1 MRSSS
6 SDNNRADGR
15 GGDGRRG
22 FGDLVRDFTGRMP
35 LVGRVT
41 GRPRQQR
48 QANRTWDERENAA
61 PDEGPGGDGFH
72 DGAPVANGR
81 PISARDSSQRKGK
94 RPRLRDRN
102 FSIKMI
108 SVLALLSVIVGFC
121 CTQST
126 LTVVDAASAAL
137 DAKAQANAIE
147 AILKGGSF
155 TDTGHLTEL
164 QTRLVALNGDLVRLQ
179 AAIPGPVAGTSAG
192 VNLDRTL
199 TMALTLVQAGRY
211 GMDAALILIP
221 HLKGAL
227 TDIGGASATPTV
239 SGTAGATPAPTATA
253 GPSPTATAA
262 ATTTTGNAASGGLT
276 MADVTRAQQDVAI
289 AGTLAQQ
296 ALAERQNIDEAQ
308 LSKIGLGS
316 IVTLLHKIDGFAP
329 KLPTYLGYA
338 HNIMGALP
346 DLLGITKP
354 AHFLLFN
361 VDSDELR
368 STGGFMGNYA
378 VLTVVNGRLIGGVH
392 LSDTATFD
400 CNGPQINCPPSQ
412 IPAQYA
418 WMNADTEHFG
428 MRDSNLSPD
437 FPTSAKLIIQMYQQE
452 MQKYH
457 PTADASVDGVIM
469 MTPEIIKDIL
479 KLSGSLTMPGFKDPT
494 DPTKTLVVTP
504 SNLQDAIHFFHIQN
518 RNLGNG
524 GTSAQKA
531 IDGLLGSAL
540 LHKIGTMSAAE
551 QGVLM
556 KAIVAG
562 IGAKDLQIYISDPN
576 VESVLSQLHMD
587 STIPMPQGLDG
598 LMVTDV
604 NVGATYFNQD
614 LQESVADTITFDA
627 QGDAIHDMTI
637 TYKLPKV
644 AHLYTPIYIDSTPQH
659 NFVTYYTGIM
669 RVLVPDGS
677 QAIGGTIL
685 PDGTQSAVQVDEC
698 TIPSTF
704 YYTGCPPINADAAGY
719 VVWAAHINGMQV
731 DKDTLI
737 FHMKWK
743 TPNVLKTVNNTTQYN
758 LHLYKQAGSHITYDI
773 IIKPPSKSQI
783 AQPLTSLFKT
793 PAKATPGT
801 AAEFTSP
808 LLDKD
813 ELLTLTFTGS

>member
-1 MRSSS
+1 MAGQRAPQRTRRIAPSGPSNQGQGDDRRARGARSSS
-6 SDNNRADGR
+6 PDNNRADGR

-22 FGDLVRDFTGRMP
+22 FGDRVRDFTGRMP

-48 QANRTWDERENAA
+48 QANRTWDEWENAA
-61 PDEGPGGDGFH
+61 PDDGPGGGEFH
-72 DGAPVANGR
+72 NDARGMAQRDMDDGAPAANGR
-81 PISARDSSQRKGK
+81 PVSARDRTQRTGK

-108 SVLALLSVIVGFC
+108 SVLALMSVIVGFC

-164 QTRLVALNGDLVRLQ
+164 QTRLVALNGDLVRVQ

-199 TMALTLVQAGRY
+199 TMALQLVQAGRY

-253 GPSPTATAA
+253 GPSPTATA
-262 ATTTTGNAASGGLT
+262 TTATGNVASGGLT
-276 MADVTRAQQDVAI
+276 MADVTRAQQDVVM
-289 AGTLAQQ
+289 AGALAQQ

-316 IVTLLHKIDGFAP
+316 IVTILHKIDGFAP
-329 KLPTYLGYA
+329 KLPKYLGYA

-378 VLTVVNGRLIGGVH
+378 VITVQNGRLIGGIH

-400 CNGPQINCPPSQ
+400 CNGPQANCPLNQ

-418 WMNADTEHFG
+418 WFNADPEHFG

-437 FPTSAKLIIQMYQQE
+437 FPTSAKLIMQMYQQE
-452 MQKYH
+452 MQQYH
-457 PTADASVDGVIM
+457 PTADASIDGVIM
-469 MTPEIIKDIL
+469 ITPEIIKDIL
-479 KLSGSLTMPGFKDPT
+479 TLTGPITVPGFNDPAN
-494 DPTKTLVVTP
+494 PSKPLAVTP
-504 SNLQDAIHFFHIQN
+504 SNLMDVIHYFHILNRSQTAGGNQN
-518 RNLGNG
+518 
-524 GTSAQKA
+524 QKA

-540 LHKIGTMSAAE
+540 FHKVGSMSAAD
-551 QGVLM
+551 QSVLM
-556 KAIVAG
+556 KEIIAAIG
-562 IGAKDLQIYISDPN
+562 TKDVQMYFTDAQ
-576 VESVLSQLHMD
+576 VESVLSEMHMD
-587 STIPMPQGLDG
+587 SADPMPAGTDG
-598 LMVTDV
+598 LMVTNV
-604 NVGATYFNQD
+604 NVGATYFSRD
-614 LQESVADTITFDA
+614 MEESVVDKITFDS
-627 QGDAIHDMTI
+627 QGNAIHDMTM
-637 TYKLPKV
+637 TYKLPKI
-644 AHLYTPIYIDSTPQH
+644 AHLYSPIYLDSTPYH
-659 NFVTYYTGIM
+659 NLISWYSGLM
-669 RVLVPDGS
+669 RVLVPEGS
-677 QAIGGTIL
+677 TPIGGSTAY
-685 PDGTQSAVQVDEC
+685 PAMTPSAVRDPGVYDLQR
-698 TIPSTF
+698 TIPS
-704 YYTGCPPINADAAGY
+704 
-719 VVWAAHINGMQV
+719 
-731 DKDTLI
+731 L
-737 FHMKWK
+737 
-743 TPNVLKTVNNTTQYN
+743 
-758 LHLYKQAGSHITYDI
+758 SHDV
-773 IIKPPSKSQI
+773 
-783 AQPLTSLFKT
+783 
-793 PAKATPGT
+793 G
-801 AAEFTSP
+801 
-808 LLDKD
+808 
-813 ELLTLTFTGS
+813 G

>member
-6 SDNNRADGR
+6 PDNNRADGR

-22 FGDLVRDFTGRMP
+22 FGDRVRDFTGRMP

-48 QANRTWDERENAA
+48 QVNRPRDEWENAA
-61 PDEGPGGDGFH
+61 PDDGPGGGGFH
-72 DGAPVANGR
+72 NGAPGMAQRDIDDGMPAANGR
-81 PISARDSSQRKGK
+81 PASARDRTQRKGK
-94 RPRLRDRN
+94 RARLRDRN

-164 QTRLVALNGDLVRLQ
+164 QTRLVALNGDLVRVQ
-179 AAIPGPVAGTSAG
+179 AAIPGPVAGTSTG

-199 TMALTLVQAGRY
+199 TMALHLVQAGRY

-227 TDIGGASATPTV
+227 TDIGSSASVTPTV
-239 SGTAGATPAPTATA
+239 RGTAGATPAPTATA
-253 GPSPTATAA
+253 GPSPTATTPA
-262 ATTTTGNAASGGLT
+262 TTGNAASGGLT
-276 MADVTRAQQDVAI
+276 MDDVTRAQQDVVM
-289 AGTLAQQ
+289 AGTLAEQ
-296 ALAERQNIDEAQ
+296 ALAERQNIDEGQ

-316 IVTLLHKIDGFAP
+316 IVTILHKIDGFAP

-368 STGGFMGNYA
+368 SAGGFMGNYA

-400 CNGPQINCPPSQ
+400 CNGPQVNCTTSQ
-412 IPAQYA
+412 IPEQYK
-418 WMNADTEHFG
+418 WMNADPEHFG

-457 PTADASVDGVIM
+457 PTADASIDGVIM

-479 KLSGSLTMPGFKDPT
+479 KLSGSLTMPGFNDPT
-494 DPTKTLVVTP
+494 DPKKPLVVTP
-504 SNLQDAIHFFHIQN
+504 SNLQDVIHFFHIQN

-540 LHKIGTMSAAE
+540 LHKIGAMSAAE
-551 QGVLM
+551 QSALM
-556 KAIVAG
+556 KTIVAG
-562 IGAKDLQIYISDPN
+562 IGAKICR
-576 VESVLSQLHMD
+576 
-587 STIPMPQGLDG
+587 STS
-598 LMVTDV
+598 
-604 NVGATYFNQD
+604 AT
-614 LQESVADTITFDA
+614 
-627 QGDAIHDMTI
+627 
-637 TYKLPKV
+637 
-644 AHLYTPIYIDSTPQH
+644 
-659 NFVTYYTGIM
+659 
-669 RVLVPDGS
+669 RR
-677 QAIGGTIL
+677 
-685 PDGTQSAVQVDEC
+685 
-698 TIPSTF
+698 
-704 YYTGCPPINADAAGY
+704 
-719 VVWAAHINGMQV
+719 
-731 DKDTLI
+731 
-737 FHMKWK
+737 
-743 TPNVLKTVNNTTQYN
+743 
-758 LHLYKQAGSHITYDI
+758 
-773 IIKPPSKSQI
+773 
-783 AQPLTSLFKT
+783 
-793 PAKATPGT
+793 
-801 AAEFTSP
+801 
-808 LLDKD
+808 
-813 ELLTLTFTGS
+813 